1 MLPRYE
7 LFADSAS
14 IARGRDYFQRGC
26 VLRIHRKPDGSL
38 EGVVEGEYFYRVRLD
53 ARSWACDCPMGIAGD
68 FCKHCVALAL
78 AGAAREEDQAS
89 KPTPVLA
96 GPDASGPDAS
106 GPDTPGLRDTQKT
119 ILAAFRSRRDF
130 YDWRSVDQYSSV
142 AHASVDQLREASQ
155 IWGAAALIPTVQK
168 AIAAA
173 VRVLHRGDDSNGAIG
188 GVVDHL
194 LDLHAELC
202 SIDPP
207 PTRKLVD
214 WLIDFQF
221 DGSQDFFTPD
231 VAAYA
236 DALGETGLNH
246 IGARLHGM
254 QDQFGPPTDEFSH
267 GHRIVRHNLQRL
279 AVARRDPQGVMD
291 SFGELV
297 RSYRLHDLAKAL
309 IEIDAFDLAIVFAH
323 RGATIEDGWQAE
335 KCALYWSELLAQ
347 HRDHREEVDARR
359 HIFERWP
366 TASNALSL
374 ASAMGEGWKSIAEDA
389 YARLLTRSIRDL
401 IETLLG
407 LGLDG
412 RAWNSAQGHALD
424 AQLWGRLVM
433 VREKNDPA
441 SVLPILWQLIANDLE
456 VADARNYKSA
466 ARRLKQLR
474 RAMVAAGAQGDFDGI
489 VSELRDQHK
498 RRPRLMEELRRAGF

>member
-7 LFADSAS
+7 LLADSAS
-14 IARGRDYFQRGC
+14 IARGRDYFTRGR
-26 VLRIHRKPDGSL
+26 VLRIHRKSDGSL
-38 EGVVEGEYFYRVRLD
+38 EGVVEGEHFYRVRLD
-53 ARSWACDCPMGIAGD
+53 ERSWDCDCPMGIAGV

-78 AGAAREEDQAS
+78 AGAAPEEDQNS
-89 KPTPVLA
+89 KPTPVPA
-96 GPDASGPDAS
+96 SPDESGPA
-106 GPDTPGLRDTQKT
+106 TLGLREAQKT
-119 ILAAFRSRRDF
+119 LLVAFRSRRDLH
-130 YDWRSVDQYSSV
+130 DWRSVDHYARV
-142 AHASVDQLREASQ
+142 AHTSVDELRDASH

-168 AIAAA
+168 AIAATA
-173 VRVLHRGDDSNGAIG
+173 RVLHHADDSNGVIG
-188 GVVDHL
+188 GVVDYL

-202 SIDPP
+202 RLDPP

-231 VAAYA
+231 IAAYA

-254 QDQFGPPTDEFSH
+254 QDQFGPPTQDFNSDH
-267 GHRIVRHNLQRL
+267 HRVRHNLQRL
-279 AVARRDPQGVMD
+279 AVARRDPQGVID

-309 IEIDAFDLAIVFAH
+309 MEIDAIDLAIIFAQ

-347 HRDHREEVDARR
+347 HRDHAHEIDARR
-359 HIFERWP
+359 QIFERWP

-374 ASAMGEGWKSIAEDA
+374 ARAMGDDWESIAEDA

-407 LGLDG
+407 LGLDD

-424 AQLWGRLVM
+424 AQLWGRLVV
-433 VREKNDPA
+433 VREKTDPA
-441 SVLPILWQLIANDLE
+441 SVLPILRQLIANDLE

-489 VSELRDQHK
+489 VSELREQHK
-498 RRPRLMEELRRAGF
+498 RRPRLMEELLRAGL